1 MWDNAAFPM
10 SGENIAALPSAKFTI
25 IADILAKAATMAS
38 WFLLQEIVTTEL
50 VLGVAIAALS
60 GELQVAKLRILLQP
74 LTCQF

>member
-1 MWDNAAFPM
+1 M
-10 SGENIAALPSAKFTI
+10 SGQTIAALPNAKFTI
-25 IADILAKAATMAS
+25 ITDILAKAAKMAS
-38 WFLLQEIVTTEL
+38 LFLLQEIVTTEF